1 MSNKNTNNT
10 LEKLSQKLKYYKVW
24 FVVLILVILVLVV
37 VLFIQL
43 PSKDSSSFGKFPL
56 LDPSRAFLDQ
66 DKYLLNIQELRTYL
80 HSLEEQYPGSISIYY
95 EQINSGSNISVN
107 KELHLFPASLSKLA
121 QAILVARKVEESIF
135 SWDKKIKILK
145 EDISS
150 DSGSLYQRVGE
161 GSEVSVGDLLKELL
175 VDSDNTAQNVFRR
188 FLSVTDYLNFQ
199 ELTGL
204 QDLYNENGFIS
215 AKEYTRL
222 LRVLYTS
229 SYLDPENSEKILEYM
244 SQSTFKDYLSQGIPN
259 DIKFAHKYGENI
271 QYNIFADSGI
281 VYIPDRPYMLT
292 VIIKGKDSSP
302 ETRLWAVNLMKE
314 ISEKAYDISK

>member
-1 MSNKNTNNT
+1 MSNKNINNT
-10 LEKLSQKLKYYKVW
+10 IEKLSEKLKYYKVW
-24 FVVLILVILVLVV
+24 FIVLILAILVLAVVLI
-37 VLFIQL
+37 IQ
-43 PSKDSSSFGKFPL
+43 SSNKDSFTFGKFPL

-66 DKYLLNIQELRTYL
+66 DKYLLNIQELRTYM
-80 HSLEEQYPGSISIYY
+80 HELEKQYPDSLSAYY

-107 KELHLFPASLSKLA
+107 RDLHLFPASLSKLA
-121 QAILVARKVEESIF
+121 QAIIVAKKAEESIL
-135 SWDKKIKILK
+135 SWDKKMKILK

-150 DSGSLYQRVGE
+150 DSGSLYQRVQE
-161 GSEVSVGDLLKELL
+161 GSEISVEELLKELL
-175 VDSDNTAQNVFRR
+175 VNSDNTAQNVFRR
-188 FLSVTDYLNFQ
+188 YLSATDYLNFQ
-199 ELTGL
+199 DLTGL
-204 QDLYNENGFIS
+204 QDLYNESGFIS

-229 SYLDPENSEKILEYM
+229 SYLEPENSEKILEYM
-244 SQSTFKDYLSQGIPN
+244 SQSTFKDYLAQGVPS

-292 VIIKGKDSSP
+292 VLIKGKDSSP